1 MFFALCIP
9 AAIVRTDIKETHR
22 RALRKAIERVYPS
35 EGAACVDMAVK
46 QSHFSEEMAGERSL
60 NLDHKSNLDVR
71 VWSWYAVFLAA
82 EFGIPEELDVA
93 QRLDVGTKTMARM
106 DATSVQRRRT
116 A

>member
-1 MFFALCIP
+1 MFFMLCTP
-9 AAIVRTDIKETHR
+9 MATVRTDIKETHR

-35 EGAACVDMAVK
+35 EGAACLDMDVR

-60 NLDHKSNLDVR
+60 NLDHKTNLDVR

-82 EFGIPEELDVA
+82 EFGIPEELDA
-93 QRLDVGTKTMARM
+93 AARLEAGAKRMACM
-106 DATSVQRRRT
+106 DEASVQHRRS